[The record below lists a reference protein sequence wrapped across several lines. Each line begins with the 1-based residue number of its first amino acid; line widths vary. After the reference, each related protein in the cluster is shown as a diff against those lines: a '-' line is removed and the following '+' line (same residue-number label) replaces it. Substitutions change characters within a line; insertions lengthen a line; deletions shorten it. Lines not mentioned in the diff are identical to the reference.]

1 MRIAV
6 LSDIHGNAPA
16 LEAVLTDIKA
26 RSVDLIVNLG
36 DILSGPLFPNETADI
51 LRPLDLPTI
60 AGNHERQLLTLA
72 PESMNLSDR
81 YTRDVLRK
89 DHLAWLA
96 SHPARAKPAP
106 DVLMT
111 HGSPASDVEYWMET
125 FEDGKVRPATVE
137 EIKSR
142 TPDLEEAVL
151 LCGHTHIPRTV
162 ALNAGQRVV
171 NPGSVGLPAYD
182 DIYPIPHVMET
193 HDPRASYAVIENAE
207 DEWDVEFFLV
217 NYDFEVSAL
226 QADRNG
232 RPEWAHALRE
242 GKATLTG

>member
-1 MRIAV
+1 MRLAV

-72 PESMNLSDR
+72 PGKMNLSDR
-81 YTRDVLRK
+81 YTRDVLRE

-96 SHPARAKPAP
+96 NLPARAKPVP

-111 HGSPASDVEYWMET
+111 HGSPKSDVEYWMET
-125 FEDGKVRPATVE
+125 FEDGKVRPATLDEV
-137 EIKSR
+137 KSR
-142 TPDLEEAVL
+142 TLNMEEAVL
-151 LCGHTHIPRTV
+151 LCGHTHIPRTIT
-162 ALNAGQRVV
+162 LNARQRVV

-182 DIYPIPHVMET
+182 DIHPVPHVMET
-193 HDPRASYAVIENAE
+193 NDPRASYAVVGKTGK
-207 DEWDVEFFLV
+207 EWNVDFHLV
-217 NYDFEVSAL
+217 DYDFEVSAL

-232 RPEWAHALRE
+232 RPEWARALRE